1 MNKHFDIQKR
11 IDTLETSCNYETENV
26 VNQNFFDDYE
36 DYGIQHDHSE
46 ASVDQVANRVQRIE
60 VNQSNA
66 TISQAESISKD
77 PQ

>member
-1 MNKHFDIQKR
+1 MVMDTR

-26 VNQNFFDDYE
+26 VNQNFFDAYE
-36 DYGIQHDHSE
+36 DYGIQHDQSE
-46 ASVDQVANRVQRIE
+46 DSVDQVANRVQRIE